1 VLHAAIAV
9 PRPSDRSYHVD
20 PRTLSVAVRN
30 AFRVAS
36 GARESGAPLRSICF
50 PLFGSGCAALPRQQ
64 SLDLLLA
71 SLTEMPV
78 SEGWDLHL
86 LTLSGAG
93 IDYGPW
99 QPMEASG

>member
-1 VLHAAIAV
+1 
-9 PRPSDRSYHVD
+9 
-20 PRTLSVAVRN
+20 
-30 AFRVAS
+30 
-36 GARESGAPLRSICF
+36 
-50 PLFGSGCAALPRQQ
+50 
-64 SLDLLLA
+64 
-71 SLTEMPV
+71 MPV